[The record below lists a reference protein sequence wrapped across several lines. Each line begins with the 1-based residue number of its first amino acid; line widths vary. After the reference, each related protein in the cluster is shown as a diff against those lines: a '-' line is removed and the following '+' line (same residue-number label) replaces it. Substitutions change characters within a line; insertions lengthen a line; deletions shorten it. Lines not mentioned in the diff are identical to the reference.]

1 MRPNVVPGEEKKY
14 LGVMG
19 AFRLP
24 SRKDLL
30 AKVPA
35 APEVLEH
42 ALAQLE
48 KTAPDALDAY
58 DSPAPTMLTREELLR
73 LTCAPEKQR

>member
-14 LGVMG
+14 VGVMG
-19 AFRLP
+19 AFRP
-24 SRKDLL
+24 ASRKDLL

-48 KTAPDALDAY
+48 KTAPDALDGY
-58 DSPAPTMLTREELLR
+58 DSPAPTVLTREELFR
-73 LTCAPEKQR
+73 LTCAPEKKR